1 MPPGP
6 VSETHLWGSKF
17 FCLEDTMRMKRKYQ
31 QHRDFGI
38 SGINSFLLSL
48 GMFML
53 WLILLE
59 PSGFFTEVTYANQS
73 NPTFKEEV
81 KIAIKK
87 LSVSLMD
94 YVSKND
100 IEAIQATL
108 NQIISDAEKEEKPI
122 RFGIGVLDRNGV
134 AVTGRYIVGTFRK
147 EDFSK
152 YKFVR
157 KAFKKRKII
166 QDRLYFQDR
175 SELLIVCAPLV
186 QQKSVVGALV
196 LGFDPTEVK
205 KDYGLTTEK
214 FLALDF
220 NK

>member
-1 MPPGP
+1 
-6 VSETHLWGSKF
+6 
-17 FCLEDTMRMKRKYQ
+17 
-31 QHRDFGI
+31 
-38 SGINSFLLSL
+38 
-48 GMFML
+48 
-53 WLILLE
+53 
-59 PSGFFTEVTYANQS
+59 
-73 NPTFKEEV
+73 
-81 KIAIKK
+81 
-87 LSVSLMD
+87 MD
-94 YVSKND
+94 PVSKND
-100 IEAIQATL
+100 INAIQATL

-122 RFGIGVLDRNGV
+122 HFGIWVLDRNGV
-134 AVTGRYIVGTFRK
+134 AVTGRYIVGTFRN

-196 LGFDPTEVK
+196 LGFNPTEVK
-205 KDYGLTTEK
+205 KDYGLNTEQ
-214 FLALDF
+214 FLTLDF

>member
-1 MPPGP
+1 
-6 VSETHLWGSKF
+6 
-17 FCLEDTMRMKRKYQ
+17 MKRKYQ

-53 WLILLE
+53 WLILLG
-59 PSGFFTEVTYANQS
+59 PSGFFTEVTYANQPH
-73 NPTFKEEV
+73 PTFKEEV

-94 YVSKND
+94 PVSKND

-108 NQIISDAEKEEKPI
+108 NRIISDAEKEEKPI

-134 AVTGRYIVGTFRK
+134 AVTGRYIVGTFKK

-166 QDRLYFQDR
+166 QDRLYFQDC

-186 QQKSVVGALV
+186 QQKRVVGALV
-196 LGFDPTEVK
+196 LGFNPTEVK
-205 KDYGLTTEK
+205 KDYGLDTEQ
-214 FLALDF
+214 FLTLDF

>member
-6 VSETHLWGSKF
+6 MSEPHLWGSKF
-17 FCLEDTMRMKRKYQ
+17 FYLEDTMRMKRKYQ

-53 WLILLE
+53 WLILWG

-73 NPTFKEEV
+73 NPIFKEEV
-81 KIAIKK
+81 KIAIKE

-94 YVSKND
+94 PVSKND
-100 IEAIQATL
+100 IDAIQAIL
-108 NQIISDAEKEEKPI
+108 DQIISDAEKEGKPI
-122 RFGIGVLDRNGV
+122 RFGIGILDRNGV

-152 YKFVR
+152 YKFVKR
-157 KAFKKRKII
+157 AFTKKKII

-186 QQKSVVGALV
+186 QQKRVVGALL
-196 LGFDPTEVK
+196 LGFNPTEVK
-205 KDYGLTTEK
+205 KDYGLNTEQ

>member
-1 MPPGP
+1 
-6 VSETHLWGSKF
+6 
-17 FCLEDTMRMKRKYQ
+17 MRMKRKYQ
-31 QHRDFGI
+31 QHRGFGI

-53 WLILLE
+53 WLILWG

-175 SELLIVCAPLV
+175 SELLIVCVPLV
-186 QQKSVVGALV
+186 KQKSVVGALV
-196 LGFDPTEVK
+196 LGFNPTEVK
-205 KDYGLTTEK
+205 KDYGLTIEK

>member
-6 VSETHLWGSKF
+6 VSEPHLWGSKF
-17 FCLEDTMRMKRKYQ
+17 FCLEDKMRMKRKYQ
-31 QHRDFGI
+31 QHRGFGI

-53 WLILLE
+53 WLILLGS
-59 PSGFFTEVTYANQS
+59 SGFFTEVTYANQS
-73 NPTFKEEV
+73 NPPFKEEV

-108 NQIISDAEKEEKPI
+108 DQIISDAEKEGKPI
-122 RFGIGVLDRNGV
+122 RFGIGILDRNGV

-152 YKFVR
+152 YKFVK
-157 KAFKKRKII
+157 KAFTKKKII

-186 QQKSVVGALV
+186 QQKRVVGALV
-196 LGFDPTEVK
+196 LGFNPTEVK
-205 KDYGLTTEK
+205 KDYGLNTEQ

>member
-1 MPPGP
+1 
-6 VSETHLWGSKF
+6 
-17 FCLEDTMRMKRKYQ
+17 
-31 QHRDFGI
+31 
-38 SGINSFLLSL
+38 
-48 GMFML
+48 ML
-53 WLILLE
+53 WLILLV
-59 PSGFFTEVTYANQS
+59 PSGFFTEVTYASQS
-73 NPTFKEEV
+73 NPTFREEV
-81 KIAIKK
+81 KIVIKK

-94 YVSKND
+94 PVSKND
-100 IEAIQATL
+100 IDAIQATL
-108 NQIISDAEKEEKPI
+108 NQIISDAEKEEKPSH
-122 RFGIGVLDRNGV
+122 FGIWVLDRNGV
-134 AVTGRYIVGTFRK
+134 AVTGRYIVGTFRN

-196 LGFDPTEVK
+196 LGFNPTEVK
-205 KDYGLTTEK
+205 KDYGLNTEK

>member
-6 VSETHLWGSKF
+6 VSEPHLWGSKL

-53 WLILLE
+53 WLILLG
-59 PSGFFTEVTYANQS
+59 PSGFFTEVPYANQS
-73 NPTFKEEV
+73 NPPFKEEV

-87 LSVSLMD
+87 LSVALMD
-94 YVSKND
+94 SVSKND
-100 IEAIQATL
+100 IDAIQATL

-134 AVTGRYIVGTFRK
+134 AVTGRYIVGTFKK

-196 LGFDPTEVK
+196 LGFNPTEVK
-205 KDYGLTTEK
+205 KDYGLNTEQ
-214 FLALDF
+214 FLTLDF

>member
-1 MPPGP
+1 
-6 VSETHLWGSKF
+6 
-17 FCLEDTMRMKRKYQ
+17 MRMEGKYQ
-31 QHRDFGI
+31 QNRDFGI
-38 SGINSFLLSL
+38 SGNNLFPLSL

-53 WLILLE
+53 WFILLGL
-59 PSGFFTEVTYANQS
+59 SRFFTEVTYASQS
-73 NPTFKEEV
+73 NPTLKEEV
-81 KIAIKK
+81 KVAIQK
-87 LSVSLMD
+87 LSMSLMD
-94 YVSKND
+94 PVSKND
-100 IEAIQATL
+100 IDAIQTTL
-108 NQIISDAEKEEKPI
+108 NKIISDAEKEEKPI
-122 RFGIGVLDRNGV
+122 RFGIGILDRNGV

-196 LGFDPTEVK
+196 LGFNPTGVK
-205 KDYGLTTEK
+205 RDYGLNIEQ

-220 NK
+220 NQ

>member
-1 MPPGP
+1 
-6 VSETHLWGSKF
+6 
-17 FCLEDTMRMKRKYQ
+17 MRMKRKFQ
-31 QHRDFGI
+31 QNRDFGI
-38 SGINSFLLSL
+38 SGINLFLLSL
-48 GMFML
+48 GMFLL
-53 WLILLE
+53 WLILLV

-73 NPTFKEEV
+73 NPPFKEEV

-94 YVSKND
+94 PVSKND
-100 IEAIQATL
+100 INTIETTINEIFLEA
-108 NQIISDAEKEEKPI
+108 DEKGRPI
-122 RFGIGVLDRNGV
+122 RFGIGILDRNGV
-134 AVTGRYIVGTFRK
+134 AVAGGYIIGAFK
-147 EDFSK
+147 GEDFSK

-175 SELLIVCAPLV
+175 SMLLIVCAPLV

-205 KDYGLTTEK
+205 KDCGLNIEQ

>member
-1 MPPGP
+1 M
-6 VSETHLWGSKF
+6 
-17 FCLEDTMRMKRKYQ
+17 
-31 QHRDFGI
+31 
-38 SGINSFLLSL
+38 FL
-48 GMFML
+48 L
-53 WLILLE
+53 WLILLG

-87 LSVSLMD
+87 LSVALMD
-94 YVSKND
+94 SVSKND
-100 IEAIQATL
+100 INTIETTINEIFLEA
-108 NQIISDAEKEEKPI
+108 NEKGMPI

-134 AVTGRYIVGTFRK
+134 AVAGGYIIGAFK
-147 EDFSK
+147 GEDFSK

-175 SELLIVCAPLV
+175 SMFLIVCIPLV

-205 KDYGLTTEK
+205 KDYGLDTEQ

>member
-1 MPPGP
+1 
-6 VSETHLWGSKF
+6 
-17 FCLEDTMRMKRKYQ
+17 MKRKYQ

-38 SGINSFLLSL
+38 SGINLFLLSL

-53 WLILLE
+53 WLILLG

-94 YVSKND
+94 PVLKND

-134 AVTGRYIVGTFRK
+134 AVTGRYIVGIFRK

-166 QDRLYFQDR
+166 QDRLYFQDC
-175 SELLIVCAPLV
+175 SELLIVCTPLV
-186 QQKSVVGALV
+186 QQKRVVGALV
-196 LGFDPTEVK
+196 LGFNPTEVK
-205 KDYGLTTEK
+205 KDYGLNTEQ
-214 FLALDF
+214 FLTLDF

>member
-1 MPPGP
+1 MQ
-6 VSETHLWGSKF
+6 
-17 FCLEDTMRMKRKYQ
+17 RKYQ
-31 QHRDFGI
+31 QNRDFGI
-38 SGINSFLLSL
+38 SGIDLFFLSL

-53 WLILLE
+53 WFILSE
-59 PSGFFTEVTYANQS
+59 PSMFFTEVAYASQS
-73 NPTFKEEV
+73 NPTLKEEV
-81 KIAIKK
+81 KVAIKK
-87 LSVSLMD
+87 LSASLMD
-94 YVSKND
+94 PVSKND
-100 IEAIQATL
+100 IDAIQATL

-134 AVTGRYIVGTFRK
+134 AVTGKYIVGTFRK

-186 QQKSVVGALV
+186 QQKRVVGALV
-196 LGFDPTEVK
+196 LGFNPTEVK
-205 KDYGLTTEK
+205 KDYGLNTEQ

>member
-1 MPPGP
+1 
-6 VSETHLWGSKF
+6 
-17 FCLEDTMRMKRKYQ
+17 MRMKRKYQ

-53 WLILLE
+53 WLILWG

-73 NPTFKEEV
+73 NPPFKEEV

-100 IEAIQATL
+100 IDAIQAML
-108 NQIISDAEKEEKPI
+108 DQIISDAEKEGKPI
-122 RFGIGVLDRNGV
+122 RFGIGILDRNGV

-152 YKFVR
+152 YKFVK
-157 KAFKKRKII
+157 KAFTKKKII

-186 QQKSVVGALV
+186 QQKRVVGALV
-196 LGFDPTEVK
+196 LGFNPTEVK
-205 KDYGLTTEK
+205 KDYGLNTEQ

>member
-1 MPPGP
+1 
-6 VSETHLWGSKF
+6 
-17 FCLEDTMRMKRKYQ
+17 MRMKRKYQ
-31 QHRDFGI
+31 QHRGFGI

-48 GMFML
+48 GMYML
-53 WLILLE
+53 WLILLGS
-59 PSGFFTEVTYANQS
+59 SGFFTEVTYANQS

-94 YVSKND
+94 PVSKND
-100 IEAIQATL
+100 IDAIQATL
-108 NQIISDAEKEEKPI
+108 NQIISEAEKEEKPI

-134 AVTGRYIVGTFRK
+134 AVTGRYIVGAFRK

-175 SELLIVCAPLV
+175 SELLIVCVPLV

-196 LGFDPTEVK
+196 LGFNPTEVK